1 LQQWRSGVPLDG
13 QPSQPVA
20 LRLLE
25 RDGEA
30 ALLELQMGEGRNRQ
44 IRRMCEA
51 VGHPVS
57 KLKRIRIGPITD
69 PKIRPGEF
77 RDLDEQ
83 EIASLKRAAS
93 RTPAPRAPRS
103 PRRA

>member
-1 LQQWRSGVPLDG
+1 MIS
-13 QPSQPVA
+13 
-20 LRLLE
+20 
-25 RDGEA
+25 
-30 ALLELQMGEGRNRQ
+30 EGRNRQ

-77 RDLDEQ
+77 RDLDEK
-83 EIASLKRAAS
+83 EIAALKRAAS
-93 RTPAPRAPRS
+93 VQPVRS
-103 PRRA
+103 ASTSKSR